1 MHRDPETT
9 GGHSMNPDIVSAV
22 VAFLQ
27 GAMRGDLG
35 VAADM
40 PQVWADAAP
49 PGTVYPYAVVFE
61 GSETYAYQST
71 DPETGHWLDCL
82 ATGSIVVSFYAATK
96 ANARYLGRQA
106 VRLLSDSQEFLSA
119 GDGRVIHM
127 APVNAVSNAISTTG
141 VGVPDVFLRIVT
153 FQYVQEFG
161 A

>member
-1 MHRDPETT
+1 
-9 GGHSMNPDIVSAV
+9 MNPDIIAAV

-35 VAADM
+35 VTATT

-49 PGTVYPYAVVFE
+49 SENPDGTPLGYPYAIITE
-61 GSETYAYQST
+61 GPESYAYQST
-71 DPETGHWLDCL
+71 DPKTGHWLDCL
-82 ATGSIVVSFYAATK
+82 ATGTLTVAFYASTK

-106 VRLLSDSQEFLSA
+106 VRILSDSYELLTP
-119 GDGRVIHM
+119 GDGRCITIF
-127 APVNAVSNAISTTG
+127 PLNAMSTAISSTG
-141 VGVPDVFLRIVT
+141 AGVPDVFLRIVT